1 MAMMNS
7 LEVRSPFLDHHL
19 AEFAFNLPTEYKID
33 GQSGKK
39 QIKELLLEIMPGK
52 FVHRKKRGF
61 GAPVEEWL
69 REPEVKNFIYE
80 NILKKDCSLK
90 ELFGNENFKDFF
102 IGFYEKNNADC
113 GYKTWMLLCLELW
126 LETHS

>member
-61 GAPVEEWL
+61 GAPVGIWL
-69 REPEVKNFIYE
+69 QKPEIKNFIYRE
-80 NILKKDCSLK
+80 ILQKDSF
-90 ELFGNENFKDFF
+90 LFTLFKNENFKKVFTD
-102 IGFYEKNNADC
+102 FYEKDKKILKYQA
-113 GYKTWMLLCLELW
+113 WVLLSLELW
-126 LETHS
+126 IASHS